1 MFCYFIHRASDPLI
15 GVHAQL
21 PAEVK
26 VVGFLGTNDDLDIS
40 LWKPYGSGRHVVHL
54 YLKDSAEQIRARQ
67 IRYAVV
73 HGFHF
78 KQEHAS
84 FEDWLKQTRAEV
96 VADVTATVTV
106 RMGEQH
112 WYVVRFVE

>member
-1 MFCYFIHRASDPLI
+1 
-15 GVHAQL
+15 VHAQL

-54 YLKDSAEQIRARQ
+54 YLKDSAEQIRGRQ